1 MIRSMLRPDSQIEEL
16 KNQFPEAAEF
26 LSFRSFVIQTRR
38 TNKSPHGHRVE
49 WIQPRDAKNWSAS
62 TDAQYFSVANWLFW
76 GTLFSEIVFSDYR
89 SYYTADSMNK
99 QLLFPEIRGDCL
111 SSCRYHLDPYEAV
124 FQCLP
129 SNSERFVPDAF
140 AVKLEGN
147 ISKWLEIISGE
158 SPNHLPTELRG
169 NVYAKCLEYYVAE
182 RPRGVSS
189 K

>member
-1 MIRSMLRPDSQIEEL
+1 MIRSMLRLEAQSEEL
-16 KNQFPEAAEF
+16 KNQFPEATEF
-26 LSFRSFVIQTRR
+26 LSFRLFVIQTRC

-62 TDAQYFSVANWLFW
+62 TDAQYCSVASWLFW

-124 FQCLP
+124 SQCLP
-129 SNSERFVPDAF
+129 SNSERFVPDALS
-140 AVKLEGN
+140 VKLESN

-158 SPNHLPTELRG
+158 SVSDLPTEVV
-169 NVYAKCLEYYVAE
+169 NDIYAQCITYC
-182 RPRGVSS
+182 R
-189 K
+189 